1 MASMAPPLP
10 PQLVSYIAPGAPA
23 RRRPATGAE
32 AFLRPEI
39 GFTPNWYRT
48 ALGIDFGAR
57 WHTDPGYRCETV
69 RAMRAELVHRF
80 PGSGIGA
87 TDRPERPLD
96 LLTGVYG
103 GSVVAGIY
111 GVPLVYAP
119 DNWPNCEKRYL
130 TDDQADDLEPPDL
143 DRTPLFVDLM
153 RQVEWIA
160 ACEGR
165 VEGYVN
171 WQGVLNTAHRLRG
184 EALFTDVLEAPERA
198 RRLFGC
204 VCATM
209 IEAEQRLHSR
219 QRASG
224 VAVDFTTVSNC
235 LVNLISPSQYARLL
249 LPFDQQIAGG
259 FGRIGVHNCAWR
271 VDPYLEH
278 YARIPRVGYI
288 DMGLTSDLRQV
299 RARFPVARRA
309 VMITPVEFVENSRE
323 ALRAQLERIA
333 AECGPCDVVVA
344 DLEAGTP
351 DAKVRWF
358 LGCCEAVGQATG
370 TVQAR

>member
-1 MASMAPPLP
+1 MATASVPS
-10 PQLVSYIAPGAPA
+10 QLISYIAPGAPA

-32 AFLRPEI
+32 PWLRPEI
-39 GFTPNWYRT
+39 GFTPNWYRA
-48 ALGIDFGAR
+48 ALGIDFGER
-57 WHTDPGYRCETV
+57 WHADPHERRESV
-69 RAMRAELVHRF
+69 RAMRAELMRRF
-80 PGSGIGA
+80 PGSAIGA
-87 TDRPERPLD
+87 IDRPEPPLD

-111 GVPLVYAP
+111 GIPLVYAP

-130 TDDQADDLEPPDL
+130 TDAQADGLEPPDL
-143 DRTPLFVDLM
+143 DRAPLFVDLM
-153 RQVEWIA
+153 RQVDWIA
-160 ACEGR
+160 AREGR

-184 EALFTDVLEAPERA
+184 EALFTDMLEAPERA
-198 RRLFGC
+198 RRVFAC

-209 IEAEQRLHSR
+209 IAAEQRLHAR

-224 VAVDFTTVSNC
+224 VEVGFTTVSNC
-235 LVNLISPSQYARLL
+235 LVNLVSPRRYAELL
-249 LPFDQQIAGG
+249 LPFDQRIAET
-259 FGRIGVHNCAWR
+259 FGSIGVHNCAWR

-288 DMGLTSDLRQV
+288 DMGLASNLGRV
-299 RARFPVARRA
+299 RERFPSARRA
-309 VMITPVEFVENSRE
+309 VMITPTEFAEQPLE
-323 ALRAQLERIA
+323 ALQGTLERIG

-351 DAKVRWF
+351 DEKVRW
-358 LGCCEAVGQATG
+358 LLACCAQLSRARGGQRG
-370 TVQAR
+370 R